1 MLRKRS
7 LFLFIIVSLTSI
19 LYAQVPF
26 TADQLASDYFK
37 AMELYNKEKYPA
49 AIRLFD
55 KYINETQGEIGN
67 VYVPEAEY
75 YSSLAAIKVFNADAE
90 YRMVSFISKHPE
102 SPRINSAYLDLAD
115 YFYQNRNYRKASTW
129 YQNVNR
135 QEIVGSKLAEYF
147 FRYGYSLY
155 STGNKEK
162 ALLMFSEIKDID
174 TEYTPPAIYYFSHI
188 AYEQKMYQT
197 AMEGFMSLQDDETFG
212 RVVPF
217 YIVQLL
223 YMQKDYD
230 GILRMAPDLLESAGK
245 ERATELY
252 RFIGDAHYNKANYA
266 EALPY
271 LEKYAADVKASG
283 REDKFQ
289 LGYSY
294 YKTGDLDK
302 AIKTFLEIPA
312 RNDLLSQNI
321 WNILGDC
328 YLQKNDKVKA
338 RFAFGEASELDFD
351 RTIREQ
357 ALFNYAK
364 LTFETSNS
372 PFGEAIEAFEKYIDS
387 YPGSDRIQEAYNYLV
402 GTYTQLRNYRAAL
415 ASLDRIR
422 NKDARLEAAYQRVA
436 FYRGLELFRNLQFDA
451 AIDMFDRSLGYE
463 KYDRTIRARAVYW
476 RAEANYRLANYEA
489 ARKDYELFI
498 GLPGSGTLSEST
510 LVRYNLGSACYNLRD
525 YKSALSHFMAFDQSA
540 PAGRAEVRSDAK
552 NRIADCYFIAT
563 DYRAAINYYNQVI
576 DYNIQDADYAMY
588 QKAFSLG
595 LMKDEK
601 GKIDVL
607 TSMIQKYPTSPLLP
621 KSILERGRAYVV
633 IEDFV
638 KGEQDFLSVIGDY
651 PQSPQVP
658 DAMVQLGL
666 LYYNIGENNKAI
678 NQFKQVIENY
688 KSSPESRY
696 ALTGLRNTYVDNND
710 VESYFAYIKTL
721 DGFGDVD
728 LASKDSLLYASGENL
743 YMTGRSDRA
752 AEIFTNYLNEFPNGA
767 FQSNARFYLAET
779 LRTDGNIDEALKL
792 YETIISQP
800 NNPFMEQALLSASAI
815 LYERED
821 FDRSYE
827 YYEKLGSIATRDQN
841 MLIALRGQLHS
852 AYEAGDATRTI
863 MVADKVTSLSNTP
876 EELQREAVFM
886 RAKANVSLNNPD
898 QALSDFRK
906 VANEVTTLEGAES
919 KYMVARLL
927 YDKGNTQDA
936 EKIIEEFIDQNT
948 PHQYWMARMFLL
960 LADISIKKGDTI
972 QARATLQ
979 SLRDYYTTEDDGILD
994 EVRTKLSSLAVEN

>member
-1 MLRKRS
+1 MFLLINLSS
-7 LFLFIIVSLTSI
+7 LLN
-19 LYAQVPF
+19 AQVPF
-26 TADQLASDYFK
+26 TSDQLGSDYFR
-37 AMELYNKEKYPA
+37 ALELFNKEKYPA
-49 AIRLFD
+49 ALRLFD
-55 KYINETQGEIGN
+55 KYIDENKGEKGN
-67 VYVPEAEY
+67 VYLPEAEY
-75 YSSLAAIKVFNADAE
+75 YSSIAALKVFNADAE
-90 YRMVSFISKHPE
+90 YRMVSYISKHPE

-115 YFYQNRNYRKASTW
+115 YFYQNRSYRKASTY
-129 YQNVNR
+129 YQIVNR
-135 QEIVGSKLAEYF
+135 QEISGPKLAEYF

-155 STGNKEK
+155 STGDKEK

-174 TEYTPPAIYYFSHI
+174 TEYTPPAVYYFSHI

-197 AMEGFMSLQDDETFG
+197 AMDGFMSLQDDETFG
-212 RVVPF
+212 QVVPF
-217 YIVQLL
+217 YIVQIL

-230 GILRMAPDLLESAGK
+230 GILRMAPGLLESAGK

-252 RFIGDAHYNKANYA
+252 RFIGDAYYNKANYS

-271 LEKYAADVKASG
+271 LEKYAADAKASG

-328 YLQKNDKVKA
+328 YLQKNDKGKA
-338 RFAFGEASELDFD
+338 RFAFGEASELNFD
-351 RTIREQ
+351 KSIKEQ

-372 PFGEAIEAFEKYIDS
+372 PFGEAIEAFEKYIDT

-451 AIDMFDRSLGYE
+451 SIDMFDRSLGYE
-463 KYDRTIRARAVYW
+463 KYDRTIRAKAVYW
-476 RAEANYRLANYEA
+476 RGEANYRLGKYEN

-498 GLPGSGTLSEST
+498 GLPGSGTLSESS
-510 LVRYNLGSACYNLRD
+510 LVRYNLGSACFNLRD
-525 YKSALSHFMAFDQSA
+525 YKAALSHFTAFDQSA
-540 PAGRAEVRSDAK
+540 PSGRAEVRADAK

-563 DYRAAINYYNQVI
+563 DYRSAINYYNQVI
-576 DYNIQDADYAMY
+576 DFNIQDADYAMY

-595 LMKDEK
+595 LMNDEK

-607 TSMIQKYPTSPLLP
+607 TSMIQKYPTSPLI
-621 KSILERGRAYVV
+621 SNAILERGRAYVV

-638 KGEQDFLSVIGDY
+638 KGEQDFLTVIGKY
-651 PQSPQVP
+651 SKSPEVP
-658 DAMVQLGL
+658 GAMVQLGL
-666 LYYNIGENNKAI
+666 LYYNIGENDKAI
-678 NQFKQVIENY
+678 SQFKQVIENY
-688 KSSPESRY
+688 KSTPEGRY
-696 ALTGLRNTYVDNND
+696 ALTGLRNTYVEKND
-710 VESYFAYIKTL
+710 VESYFTYVKTL
-721 DGFGDVD
+721 DGYGDID

-743 YMTGRSDRA
+743 YMTARYDRA
-752 AEIFTNYLNEFPNGA
+752 AEIFKNYLNEFPNGA
-767 FQSNARFYLAET
+767 FQNNARFYLAET
-779 LRTDGNIDEALKL
+779 LRTGGNIDEALGL
-792 YETIISQP
+792 YEAIISQP

-815 LYERED
+815 LFERED
-821 FDRSYE
+821 YDKSYE
-827 YYEKLGSIATRDQN
+827 YYEKLSSAATRDQN
-841 MLIALRGQLHS
+841 RIVALSGQLHS

-863 MVADKVTSLSNTP
+863 SVADKITSLSNTP

-886 RAKANVSLNNPD
+886 RAKANVSLNNTD
-898 QALSDFRK
+898 QALIDFRK

-927 YDKGNTQDA
+927 NDKGNTQEA
-936 EKIIEEFIDQNT
+936 EKIIEEFINQNT

-960 LADISIKKGDTI
+960 LSDISIKKGDII

-979 SLRDYYTTEDDGILD
+979 SLRDYYATEDDGILD
-994 EVRTKLSSLAVEN
+994 EVRTKLNSLAVEK